1 MRSARPGGSTLDA
14 EVTNVSV
21 HGFWI
26 LIDDTEH
33 FVAFTAFPWFSE
45 ASIRELTTIE
55 RPSADHLYWPEL
67 DVDLA
72 VDSLDHPERYPLVS
86 RVRPRKRVKP
96 TAGKLNETSA
106 RYKRSPRANR
116 PG

>member
-1 MRSARPGGSTLDA
+1 MDV

-26 LIDDTEH
+26 LIDDAER
-33 FVAFTAFPWFSE
+33 FVAFTAFPWFAE
-45 ASIRELTTIE
+45 ASIREVTTVE
-55 RPSADHLYWPEL
+55 RPSANHLYGPEL

-72 VDSLDHPERYPLVS
+72 VDSPDHPERYPLVS
-86 RVRPRKRVKP
+86 RVRPKKRPKP
-96 TAGKLNETSA
+96 TADRLDEAKARYRRSA
-106 RYKRSPRANR
+106 RPSR